1 MLKKAFRL
9 MEEEK
14 DGLISINKEA
24 HLCYQNL
31 NEEYE
36 KKLMVKQKEIECQ
49 TYLLSNQMEDSVG
62 NYGKHFVNYSTTI
75 YTRYNILNFS
85 SACPVNKMF

>member
-1 MLKKAFRL
+1 

-14 DGLISINKEA
+14 DGVISINKEA

-62 NYGKHFVNYSTTI
+62 NYGKHF